1 VNAATLIAV
10 GAAVAVV
17 AVAAA
22 AVVAVARRRAEA
34 HLLASRQSVQLV
46 PTTAFDPGPAEV
58 LQVASLLAAVRPA
71 VSLAPR
77 RAAPLRVRLVSRPGS
92 RIAME
97 VSVPASSLSLVQQGS
112 YANVEHRRVPH
123 ATPAGAP
130 VDDQLD
136 PLAVRLWEPD
146 DGGDDAPAVDG

>member
-1 VNAATLIAV
+1 MNAATLVAV
-10 GAAVAVV
+10 GAAVAVG

-22 AVVAVARRRAEA
+22 VVVAVVRVRRRAEA

-58 LQVASLLAAVRPA
+58 LQVASLLAAIRPA
-71 VSLAPR
+71 VSMAPR

-92 RIAME
+92 RIAVE
-97 VSVPASSLSLVQQGS
+97 LGVPANALSLVQQGS

-130 VDDQLD
+130 VDDRLD
-136 PLAVRLWEPD
+136 PLAVRLWKP
-146 DGGDDAPAVDG
+146 DGGDG